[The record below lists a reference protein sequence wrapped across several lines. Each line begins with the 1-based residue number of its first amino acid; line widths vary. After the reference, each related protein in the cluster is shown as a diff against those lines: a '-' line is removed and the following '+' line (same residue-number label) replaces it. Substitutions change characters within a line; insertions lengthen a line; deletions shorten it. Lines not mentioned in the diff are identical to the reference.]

1 MSTLLYIEASPRK
14 EKSISIQV
22 SQAFL
27 QAYQQSHPNDQI
39 IKLDLWQLLLPEV
52 EDQLLES
59 RYALAQNQSPT
70 AEQKAAWKAVENIIS
85 QFKQA
90 DRYLFSI
97 PMWNFSIPYKLKHY
111 IDLIVQPDYTFSF
124 SPQEGYKGLVGNK
137 PAAVVYARGGE
148 YSSEIG
154 PELKDFQTRYFETV
168 LNFMGIT
175 TIQSIIAG
183 PTAGPKKEEAVEQAI
198 QQAVQIAAKF

>member
-97 PMWNFSIPYKLKHY
+97 PMWNFSIPYKLK
-111 IDLIVQPDYTFSF
+111 Q
-124 SPQEGYKGLVGNK
+124 
-137 PAAVVYARGGE
+137 
-148 YSSEIG
+148 
-154 PELKDFQTRYFETV
+154 V
-168 LNFMGIT
+168 LFLYY
-175 TIQSIIAG
+175 QS
-183 PTAGPKKEEAVEQAI
+183 
-198 QQAVQIAAKF
+198 